1 MKSFIVLIALVGVVA
16 CASTNKLAGKYVW
29 DLLKVRR
36 DD

>member
-1 MKSFIVLIALVGVVA
+1 MKSLIVLVALVGVVA

-29 DLLKVRR
+29 DILKVRH